1 MFSYEQMENLNEL
14 EMKIYNYI
22 ITHAPQVSKMTIR
35 QLAEVLHVSSTTI
48 LRFCSKLGYEGYS
61 EFKYRFKEY
70 MEGAAQQNPAEDFS
84 VIEDFFAKVKK
95 GDLDKEIWQA
105 AEIICRK
112 DRVFYIG
119 MGTSGTMGK
128 YGARYLSNYG
138 KYAMYVDDPF
148 YPTDDNFYENTVVV
162 VMSVS
167 GEQRF
172 LFKQVQ
178 GLKKGGAIIISITNS
193 KKCRLAEAAD
203 YSLAYFTG
211 LCSTNLV
218 DFDAL
223 WGHRRGPEGYGKEI
237 EKFDRYLGILLN
249 EMQEDDRLILTADHG
264 NEACRSE

>member
-1 MFSYEQMENLNEL
+1 
-14 EMKIYNYI
+14 
-22 ITHAPQVSKMTIR
+22 
-35 QLAEVLHVSSTTI
+35 
-48 LRFCSKLGYEGYS
+48 
-61 EFKYRFKEY
+61 

-119 MGTSGTMGK
+119 MGTSGTTGK

-178 GLKKGGAIIISITNS
+178 GLKKGGATIISITNS

-203 YSLAYFTG
+203 YSLAYYIPMIVLPG
-211 LCSTNLV
+211 LYNVTSSIPVVYILEKLAHDVN
-218 DFDAL
+218 
-223 WGHRRGPEGYGKEI
+223 EI
-237 EKFDRYLGILLN
+237 LKNKDPDR
-249 EMQEDDRLILTADHG
+249 
-264 NEACRSE
+264 

>member
-1 MFSYEQMENLNEL
+1 
-14 EMKIYNYI
+14 
-22 ITHAPQVSKMTIR
+22 
-35 QLAEVLHVSSTTI
+35 
-48 LRFCSKLGYEGYS
+48 
-61 EFKYRFKEY
+61 

-178 GLKKGGAIIISITNS
+178 GLKRVVLPLSALRIQKNAGLRKRRIT
-193 KKCRLAEAAD
+193 A
-203 YSLAYFTG
+203 
-211 LCSTNLV
+211 
-218 DFDAL
+218 
-223 WGHRRGPEGYGKEI
+223 WH
-237 EKFDRYLGILLN
+237 ILLAFA
-249 EMQEDDRLILTADHG
+249 LPIWWILMRFGDIEGARRVMGRKSKSLTG
-264 NEACRSE
+264 IWESY